1 MTASSYGQPVSLV
14 AGHAVSPVRVAHSV
28 HNDCIHELFE
38 EQAER
43 TPNAIAVVYEGHQ
56 LTYGELNRRANQLA
70 QYLRTQGVTQE
81 VLVAICLDRCIEI
94 PIAILA
100 VLKSGGAYAPLDPQ
114 FPRARLAFMI
124 DDLKASILLTVNRHV
139 TRLPQDTHSMC
150 LDTDWKLIEP
160 FGHDNPPH
168 MSLPSN
174 LAYVIYTSGSTGTPK
189 GVAIEHR
196 QLVNYTR
203 AVTRR
208 LKFPR
213 TCNYA
218 MVSTFAAD
226 LGNTVLFP
234 SLCNGGCLYIL
245 SRECAVDPEAAV
257 EYFRHETID
266 CLKIVPS
273 HLSSLLTSSD
283 ARLILPRQRLI
294 LGGEALSWNLIGKV
308 RQLAPDCTI
317 INHYGPTETTV
328 GTITHEI
335 RPTDSRTDSSF
346 VPLGQPIDGAKVTI
360 MTEDL
365 RLAPPGTAGEIYIG
379 GAGVARGYLNR
390 PDLTSERFVPDPY
403 GSEIGARLYKT
414 GDRGRRLPD
423 GTIDFLGRLD
433 YQVKIRGNRVEV
445 GEIEAVLAAL
455 PEVQDSVVIV
465 REDEPGEKR
474 LAAYIVARERGQSVT
489 DLRAKLKQKLPG
501 YMVPSAFILLK
512 SLPLTPNGKVD
523 RKALPKP
530 DQRRNLDL
538 VGVDARDSLELQLI
552 DVWQQVLS
560 IQGIGVN
567 DDFFELG
574 GDSIL
579 GARLFAEIG
588 KRLGKRL
595 PLATLFQA
603 STIAGLANLLR
614 QEDWS
619 PNWSSL
625 IAIQPEGTKP
635 PLYCVHACGAHV
647 FIYRSLVS
655 HLSSDQPVYGLQ
667 ARALDYQKERLI
679 RVEDMA
685 AHYLEEI
692 REFQPH
698 GPYYLLGDTLG
709 GLFALEMARQLDVAG
724 QEVGLLAMLDTHCP
738 LPLAPG
744 KRIVSHLSHLK
755 QLGVRRYLR
764 SAALGVKIRLAL
776 NRESGALTLPLTEE
790 EQRYQQKVLVAE
802 DPLARMEWAIYRAT
816 QNYVP
821 PKRIPAK
828 IAYFLARDNEY
839 ENRFEDNRRRWK
851 TVAGG
856 GFEVYVIP
864 GRHDTIRE
872 EPNAGYLAQK
882 LTACLESTYRRAS
895 P

>member
-1 MTASSYGQPVSLV
+1 MKAVSHGQSVSAV
-14 AGHAVSPVRVAHSV
+14 AGHALSPMRVAQSLHHES
-28 HNDCIHELFE
+28 IHELFE
-38 EQAER
+38 EQVER
-43 TPNAIAVVYEGHQ
+43 TPNAIAVVYEDYQ
-56 LTYGELNRRANQLA
+56 LTYCELNRRANQLA
-70 QYLRTQGVTQE
+70 HYLRSQGVTQE
-81 VLVAICLDRCIEI
+81 VLVAVCLERCIEI

-100 VLKSGGAYAPLDPQ
+100 VLKSGGAYAPLDPDY
-114 FPRARLAFMI
+114 PRARLAFMI
-124 DDLKASILLTVNRHV
+124 DDLKASILLTVNHHV
-139 TRLPQDTHSMC
+139 PQLPNNATHLIC
-150 LDTDWKLIEP
+150 LDTDWKRIEP
-160 FGHDNPPH
+160 FDHDNPPH
-168 MSLPSN
+168 TTLPSN
-174 LAYVIYTSGSTGTPK
+174 LAYVIYTSGSTGAPK

-208 LKFPR
+208 LKLP
-213 TCNYA
+213 TTGHYA

-234 SLCNGGCLYIL
+234 SICNGGCLHLL

-257 EYFRHETID
+257 EYFRHEAID

-283 ARLILPRQRLI
+283 ARVVLPRQRLI
-294 LGGEALSWNLIGKV
+294 LGGEGLSWNLIGKL

-328 GTITHEI
+328 GAITHEI
-335 RPTDSRTDSSF
+335 GTMDSGTDSSF
-346 VPLGQPIDGAKVTI
+346 APLGHPIDGAKVMI

-365 RLAPPGTAGEIYIG
+365 RLAPREAAGEIYIG

-390 PDLTSERFVPDPY
+390 PDLTAERFVPDPY
-403 GSEIGARLYKT
+403 STETGARLYKT
-414 GDRGRRLPD
+414 GDRGRCLPD
-423 GTIDFLGRLD
+423 GTIEFLGRVD

-445 GEIEAVLAAL
+445 GEIEAVIAAL

-474 LAAYIVARERGQSVT
+474 LVAYVVARDRGQSAT
-489 DLRAKLKQKLPG
+489 YLRAKLNEKLPG

-523 RKALPKP
+523 RSALPKP
-530 DQRRNLDL
+530 DQRPHLDL
-538 VGVDARDSLELQLI
+538 VRVDARDSLELQLI
-552 DVWQQVLS
+552 DVWQKVLA
-560 IQGIGVN
+560 IHPIGVD

-588 KRLGKRL
+588 KILGKRL

-603 STIAGLANLLR
+603 STVAGLASLLR
-614 QEDWS
+614 QDDWS

-625 IAIQPEGTKP
+625 IAIQPQGTKP

-647 FIYRSLVS
+647 LIYRSLVS

-667 ARALDYQKERLI
+667 AAGLDYQKECLI

-692 REFQPH
+692 REFQSQ

-709 GLFALEMARQLDVAG
+709 GLFALEMAHQLGIAG
-724 QEVGLLAMLDTHCP
+724 QEVALLAMLDTHCP

-744 KRIVSHLSHLK
+744 KRIVSHLRHLK
-755 QLGVRRYLR
+755 ELGVRTYLR
-764 SAALGVKIRLAL
+764 AAAHRMKIRLAL
-776 NRESGALTLPLTEE
+776 NRKSDAAVVPLTDE
-790 EQRYQQKVLVAE
+790 EQRYEQKVLVAK
-802 DPLARMEWAIYRAT
+802 DPLARLEWAIYRAT
-816 QNYVP
+816 QHYVP
-821 PKRIPAK
+821 PKRIAAK
-828 IAYFLARDNEY
+828 LAYFLARDNEY
-839 ENRFEDNRRRWK
+839 KNRSEDNRRRWK
-851 TVAGG
+851 TIADG
-856 GFEVYVIP
+856 GFELYVIP

-872 EPNAGYLAQK
+872 EPNVSYLAQK
-882 LTACLESTYRRAS
+882 LTACLESTY
-895 P
+895 

>member
-1 MTASSYGQPVSLV
+1 MTASSYRQPVSLV

-139 TRLPQDTHSMC
+139 TRLPQDTHSIC

-208 LKFPR
+208 LKLPR

-423 GTIDFLGRLD
+423 GTIDFLGSLD

-474 LAAYIVARERGQSVT
+474 LAAYIIARERGQSVT

-501 YMVPSAFILLK
+501 YMVPSAFILSK

-560 IQGIGVN
+560 IQGIGVD

-579 GARLFAEIG
+579 GTRLFAEIG

-635 PLYCVHACGAHV
+635 RLYCVHACGAHV

-764 SAALGVKIRLAL
+764 GAALGVKIRLAL
-776 NRESGALTLPLTEE
+776 NRESGALALPLTEE

-821 PKRIPAK
+821 PKRIAAK

-839 ENRFEDNRRRWK
+839 GNRFEDNRRRWK

-856 GFEVYVIP
+856 GFELYVIP

>member
-139 TRLPQDTHSMC
+139 TRLPQDTHSIC

-213 TCNYA
+213 TCHYA

-489 DLRAKLKQKLPG
+489 DLRAKLKRKLPG

-560 IQGIGVN
+560 IQGIGVD

-625 IAIQPEGTKP
+625 IAIQPEGTRP

-655 HLSSDQPVYGLQ
+655 HLSSDQPIYGLQ

-764 SAALGVKIRLAL
+764 GAALGVKIRLAL

-828 IAYFLARDNEY
+828 IANFLARDNEY

-856 GFEVYVIP
+856 GFELYVIP